1 MHRTVG
7 IIRKFPFTLAL
18 VAGIIVICMIPI
30 PDIPLGEVSMIDK
43 WTHIVMYLV
52 LELVLLVELRR
63 SGLRPGAWEFV
74 ALAFVAPLALGGL
87 IELMQAYL
95 TTCRSGDPLDF
106 LADAIGTA
114 IGLPAWI
121 PLRRRKA

>member
-1 MHRTVG
+1 MHRTLV
-7 IIRKFPFTLAL
+7 IIRTFPFTLAL
-18 VAGIIVICMIPI
+18 VAGIITICMIPI
-30 PDIPLGEVSMIDK
+30 PDIPLGHVSMIDK

-63 SGLRPGAWEFV
+63 SGLRLSVGGFV

-106 LADAIGTA
+106 FADAIGTA
-114 IGLPAWI
+114 IGLLAWI
-121 PLRRRKA
+121 PLRRGRA